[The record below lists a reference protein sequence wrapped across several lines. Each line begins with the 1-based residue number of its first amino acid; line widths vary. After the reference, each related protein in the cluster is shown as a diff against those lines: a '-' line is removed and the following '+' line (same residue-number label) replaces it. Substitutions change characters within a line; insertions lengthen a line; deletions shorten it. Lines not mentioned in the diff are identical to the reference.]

1 MKISVGLLPLYRI
14 DYPSSRYRV
23 FQFLSGLKEQ
33 GHKWSLVGAPQ
44 RNFARRLAYVPRLF
58 YMALTHDVLFVQK
71 RTFPLPVLAI
81 LKKLNPHI
89 VFDLDDAIYLRP
101 SRKPLIDAMLRASA
115 LVIAGNESLAT
126 YSRQF
131 SDQVVLIPTVVDTD
145 LYQPP
150 SSARHPG
157 DDRVVI
163 GWIGSDPNCGE
174 FVAMQ
179 PILEWLYGRYG
190 DHVTIRIVSSQPL
203 EIETAMNLEFVPWTL
218 TESKAELQ
226 KLDIGIMPLEDTEW
240 NRGKCG
246 IKLIEYMAVAAAAV
260 ASPVGANRQIVT
272 DGETGFLA
280 ATTEEW
286 KNRLAQLI
294 DDQSLRLR
302 MGQLGRER
310 VEQHYSVKAVLP
322 LLIDA
327 LQAGAA
333 IE

>member
-1 MKISVGLLPLYRI
+1 M
-14 DYPSSRYRV
+14 
-23 FQFLSGLKEQ
+23 FQFLSGLREQ
-33 GHKWSLVGAPQ
+33 GYKWSLIEAPQ

-71 RTFPLPVLAI
+71 RTFPLSVLAI

-101 SRKPLIDAMLRASA
+101 SRKPLVDAILRTSA
-115 LVIAGNESLAT
+115 LVVTGNDSLAA

-131 SDQVVLIPTVVDTD
+131 NDQVVLIPTVVDTD

-150 SSARHPG
+150 TGARHPG

-174 FVAMQ
+174 FVAVQ
-179 PILEWLYGRYG
+179 PVLEWLYGRYG
-190 DHVTIRIVSSQPL
+190 DRVTMRIASSRPL
-203 EIETAMNLEFVPWTL
+203 EIETEINLEFVPWTL
-218 TESKAELQ
+218 TGSRSELQ
-226 KLDIGIMPLEDTEW
+226 KFDIGIMPLEDTEW

-246 IKLIEYMAVAAAAV
+246 LKLIEYMAVAAAAV
-260 ASPVGANRQIVT
+260 ASPVGANRQIVS

-280 ATTEEW
+280 DTTEEW
-286 KNRLAQLI
+286 KNSLAQLI
-294 DDQSLRLR
+294 DDQSLRLQ
-302 MGQLGRER
+302 MGRLGRKR

-333 IE
+333 I